1 MRSLT
6 QKRISDKPTIGAW
19 YNPARTR
26 QMANSRW
33 LIANGLAHMIR
44 YLSHITRYLHLH
56 CTACSAVPVL
66 LGMFLA
72 ACGGRVISGPTPTP
86 HSLAVILPSPTSIST
101 LSPRQLTPDPTE
113 TPAPTPTPVIYIVEP
128 GDTLLGI
135 ALQYNVTVDELQAVN
150 GVLSPET
157 LQIGQKLIIPVGGFS
172 VPSSSGGIQLP
183 SPTPV
188 GVEVQHTALSQT
200 PVGSIWVLGEV
211 FNPGSTALENVEVRV
226 ALLDASGQEI
236 AVDSEFVALEA
247 IPPGGRSPFGVLFAN
262 PPATVVAFQATAI
275 RAEPSQNV
283 EARYVQL
290 QVTDPL
296 SKPAGSIYHLAGS
309 IVNGT
314 SSNAVEVH
322 IVATIYD
329 ADRQV
334 IGYRR
339 LLLGDGSMI
348 AGASAPF
355 DIIVSPDPAAQPIAD
370 YSIVAQGR
378 VAQ

>member
-1 MRSLT
+1 
-6 QKRISDKPTIGAW
+6 
-19 YNPARTR
+19 
-26 QMANSRW
+26 
-33 LIANGLAHMIR
+33 MIR
-44 YLSHITRYLHLH
+44 YLFPIQHYLHLYRNARRAMQVLRV
-56 CTACSAVPVL
+56 TRYAL
-66 LGMFLA
+66 LGLLLA
-72 ACGGRVISGPTPTP
+72 ACGGQIISGPTPTP
-86 HSLAVILPSPTSIST
+86 QALAVILPSPTSIST
-101 LSPRQLTPDPTE
+101 LLPRQLTPEPTD
-113 TPAPTPTPVIYIVEP
+113 TPAPTPTPVIYIVQP

-188 GVEVQHTALSQT
+188 GIEVQHTALYQT

-226 ALLDASGQEI
+226 ALLDATGREVAS
-236 AVDSEFVALEA
+236 DSEFVALEA

-283 EARYVQL
+283 AARYVQL
-290 QVTDPL
+290 QVTDPQP
-296 SKPAGSIYHLAGS
+296 KPAGLIYHLTGS

-314 SSNAVEVH
+314 SSNAVEVYV
-322 IVATIYD
+322 VATIYD
-329 ADRQV
+329 ADRHV

-339 LLLGDGSMI
+339 SISGDGSI
-348 AGASAPF
+348 GAGASVPF
-355 DIIVSPDPAAQPIAD
+355 DVIVAPDPSAKSIAD

-378 VAQ
+378 VGQ

>member
-1 MRSLT
+1 M
-6 QKRISDKPTIGAW
+6 
-19 YNPARTR
+19 
-26 QMANSRW
+26 
-33 LIANGLAHMIR
+33 ANGLSRIAYRIR
-44 YLSHITRYLHLH
+44 LMNRHYLPLIRHSSHLHSNARSAVQVLLITRY
-56 CTACSAVPVL
+56 AL
-66 LGMFLA
+66 LSMFLA
-72 ACGGRVISGPTPTP
+72 ACGGQIISGPTPTP

-101 LSPRQLTPDPTE
+101 LSPRKLTPDPTE

-188 GVEVQHTALSQT
+188 GIEVQHSALYQT
-200 PVGSIWVLGEV
+200 LVGSIWVLGEV
-211 FNPGSTALENVEVRV
+211 FNPGSIALENVEVRV
-226 ALLDASGQEI
+226 ALLDATGQEV
-236 AVDSEFVALEA
+236 AFDSEFVALEA

-262 PPATVVAFQATAI
+262 PPAVVVAFQATAI

-283 EARYVQL
+283 AARYVQL
-290 QVTDPL
+290 HVTDPQPKL
-296 SKPAGSIYHLAGS
+296 IDSIYHLTGS

-314 SSNAVEVH
+314 SSNAVEVYV
-322 IVATIYD
+322 VATIYD
-329 ADRQV
+329 ADRHV
-334 IGYRR
+334 VGYRR
-339 LLLGDGSMI
+339 SIWGDGSI
-348 AGASAPF
+348 GAGVSAPF
-355 DIIVSPDPAAQPIAD
+355 DISVSPDSSAKPVAD

-378 VAQ
+378 VGQ